1 MPLLLYL
8 IPLISAAIGWL
19 TNFVAVKMLFHP
31 RQPVNL
37 GIFKLQGIFPKRQ
50 QQIAERLGKLVADQ
64 LLSSADLKDRL
75 LQPNNIEA
83 LHVAVNQQIT
93 AYLNK
98 TLPKKYPLISLFIAG
113 KTKEKLQTEIMKE
126 IETLTP
132 GLLVKVVNRFEE
144 SINVEEIVSEKVS
157 QFPAARLEELL
168 HQLLKTEFRFIE
180 LVGAVLGFFIGCLQL
195 LLLYFQGQ
203 LVMPA
208 FN

>member
-1 MPLLLYL
+1 MLYL
-8 IPLISAAIGWL
+8 IPVISAAIGWL

-31 RQPVNL
+31 RKPVNFGL
-37 GIFKLQGIFPKRQ
+37 FKLQGIFPKRQ
-50 QQIAERLGKLVADQ
+50 QQIAERLGKLVAEQ

-83 LHVAVNQQIT
+83 LHVAVDQQIT
-93 AYLNK
+93 DYLNK

-113 KTKEKLQTEIMKE
+113 KTKDKLQAEIMKE

-144 SINVEEIVSEKVS
+144 SIDVELIVSEKVS
-157 QFPAARLEELL
+157 QFPAERLEELL
-168 HQLLKTEFRFIE
+168 HQLLKKEFRFIE
-180 LVGAVLGFFIGCLQL
+180 LVGAILGFFIGCLQL

-203 LVMPA
+203 LVLPT

>member
-1 MPLLLYL
+1 LQLLLYL

-31 RQPVNL
+31 RKAINFGL
-37 GIFKLQGIFPKRQ
+37 FKLQGIFPKRQ
-50 QQIAERLGKLVADQ
+50 QQIAEKLGKLVAEQ

-83 LHVAVNQQIT
+83 LHIAVDQQIT
-93 AYLNK
+93 GYLNK

-113 KTKEKLQTEIMKE
+113 KTKEKLQAEIMKE
-126 IETLTP
+126 IEILTP
-132 GLLVKVVNRFEE
+132 GLLVKVVNQFEQ
-144 SINVEEIVSEKVS
+144 SIDVEQIVSEKVS
-157 QFPAARLEELL
+157 QFPAERLEELL
-168 HQLLKTEFRFIE
+168 HQLLKNEFRFIE
-180 LVGAVLGFFIGCLQL
+180 LVGAILGFFIGCLQL

-203 LVMPA
+203 LVLPN